1 MKDYYL
7 KDTVRAVQG
16 IITRITTSIKYTY
29 AATLMI
35 FIITADCKGVLEDVK
50 RVVEEF
56 MKERGLKL
64 SEEKTATTNIK

>member
-1 MKDYYL
+1 MDLKDYYL

-35 FIITADCKGVLEDVK
+35 VRHEGENLWHDSKQV
-50 RVVEEF
+50 
-56 MKERGLKL
+56 
-64 SEEKTATTNIK
+64 